1 MIYRQLLAAAW
12 HHDKGGLFAMLAAFG
27 FIGVL
32 YAL

>member
-1 MIYRQLLAAAW
+1 MTYRQLLAAAW
-12 HHDKGGLFAMLAAFG
+12 QHDKGGLFAMLAAFG